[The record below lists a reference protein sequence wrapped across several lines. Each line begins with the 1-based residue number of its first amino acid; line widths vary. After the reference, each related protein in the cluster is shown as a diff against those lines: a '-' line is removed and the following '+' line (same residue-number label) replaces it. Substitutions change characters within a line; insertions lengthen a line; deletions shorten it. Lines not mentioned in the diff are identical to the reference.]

1 MDFGGFLMLMN
12 GSGGNSRVV
21 TYADNNSIT
30 TDPWTTTFAVDL
42 GAGFGMHTNP
52 LARSGAS
59 VLAIDSSEQL
69 LSDLRQSCVGLPVQA
84 VQADLLGFPSHI
96 SARPDL
102 ILCMGDTITH
112 LASETDVEGLIRS
125 VARSLRPG
133 GTFVATFRDYRSV
146 PTGDSRFIPVR
157 SDSDRVHTCFLE
169 ELPQHVLVHDIVHE
183 REGDRWRTRVSSYRK
198 LRLSPD
204 AIVAFADASG
214 LRCRVEPGPR
224 GMLKIRADA

>member
-1 MDFGGFLMLMN
+1 MAGGLDHALAV
-12 GSGGNSRVV
+12 GAGDV
-21 TYADNNSIT
+21 ADCLG
-30 TDPWTTTFAVDL
+30 TTTFAVDL
-42 GAGFGMHTNP
+42 GAGFGMHTIP
-52 LARSGAS
+52 LARAGAS

-69 LSDLRQSCVGLPVQA
+69 LSDLRQSCVGLPVQT
-84 VQADLLGFPSHI
+84 VQADLLDFASHL

-133 GTFVATFRDYRSV
+133 GTFAATFRDYRSL

-157 SDSDRVHTCFLE
+157 SDADRIHTCFLE
-169 ELPQHVLVHDIVHE
+169 ELPQHVLVHDIVHA
-183 REGDRWRTRVSSYRK
+183 REGDRWRMRASSYRK

-204 AIVAFADASG
+204 ALVAFADASG
-214 LRCRVEPGPR
+214 LTCRVEPGPR
-224 GMLKIRADA
+224 GMLKIRANA

>member
-1 MDFGGFLMLMN
+1 M
-12 GSGGNSRVV
+12 SGGLDHALAVGAGDV
-21 TYADNNSIT
+21 TSFLG
-30 TDPWTTTFAVDL
+30 TTTFAVDL
-42 GAGFGMHTNP
+42 GAGFGMHTIP
-52 LARSGAS
+52 LARAGAS

-84 VQADLLGFPSHI
+84 VQADLLDFPSHI

-133 GTFVATFRDYRSV
+133 GTFVATFRDYRSL

-183 REGDRWRTRVSSYRK
+183 REGDRWRMRVSSYRK

-214 LRCRVEPGPR
+214 LTCRVEPGPR